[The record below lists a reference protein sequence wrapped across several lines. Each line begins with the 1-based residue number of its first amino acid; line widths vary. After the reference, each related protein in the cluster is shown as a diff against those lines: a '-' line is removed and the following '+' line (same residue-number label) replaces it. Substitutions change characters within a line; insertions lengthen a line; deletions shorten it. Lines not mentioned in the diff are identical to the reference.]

1 VTASGQPPAPTA
13 RADAIDRWFAR
24 IFVAIAGLSWAG
36 LLLAEV
42 GAFRL
47 GPLALLGGGVV
58 AVGLV
63 VIEAALRRDSRK
75 RTSTASAFVVIALVA
90 VAMAVVLPPGDPIV
104 AGADESVYLHLASGI
119 RRSGAILSS
128 DPLLEETPQD
138 DWPRLFSRDRY
149 WPQRLN
155 RFDGG
160 VQIADSGPILQPGFF
175 HLLPVAIAG
184 VETLVGDRAGAYV
197 PPVFAVLGMV
207 ALFLLARRLISAA
220 AAVGAAGLVAISLA
234 EAWCGRQPLS
244 ELPTQ
249 YFVMSGLLFFTWW
262 HAERSVAAALL
273 SGVAFG
279 LAAFT
284 RLDVL
289 MLVTPML
296 ILVLAVCWWDRLAS
310 RAAPSDERRA
320 LGRGLTA
327 LTITVVV
334 VTGHAL
340 VHAATIAQPYT
351 LRIGRHFLRDRTL
364 PAFVVAAA
372 ALAAFAAIAA
382 LGHRRRWKVA
392 ALSRYL
398 GPAIALVT
406 IAIVLRHPQRL
417 LESPLIYLLTGPGL
431 ALAAVGLV
439 TWSWRDDAS
448 SWLVLLLA
456 AASAV
461 AYLDMPRDLPEMPS
475 VFRRTLPVL
484 FPLAALLLGALLV
497 PPDAR
502 RWRRIA
508 GAVAF
513 LALGVAGARHITSII
528 GRPIPVGGRAALME
542 IARDVPASALLIVD
556 GGFPSHAALALDF
569 SLGRTAIS
577 GDFVFREDAPDRRA
591 ALSRLIAHIGATS
604 RDVFFL
610 GSASPSTLPTALPAG
625 WTPFPVTTTRLEYE
639 ALERRRTGWPSEV
652 QKVEQPV
659 TLYRL
664 VPPQGRIA
672 LPMRVDIGGPDLQ
685 LSQGGWYPAEAML
698 GTGGRWT
705 GPSATAR
712 LPAAACPSDRRLVL
726 QIRAATLRPAGL
738 IQPRVRL
745 SLNDTPIGELGPAD
759 SAFRVYALG
768 LPLAAV
774 SQVCTAPST
783 LGIETGTFVPARDA
797 GSPDRRE
804 LGLAVD
810 WVELTPD
817 AGRNLRE

>member
-1 VTASGQPPAPTA
+1 MTASGQPPVPTA

-42 GAFRL
+42 GAFRF
-47 GPLALLGGGVV
+47 GPLILLGGGCV
-58 AVGLV
+58 AVGLA
-63 VIEAALRRDSRK
+63 VIEAALRRDTKK
-75 RTSTASAFVVIALVA
+75 RTSTASALAVIALA
-90 VAMAVVLPPGDPIV
+90 GLATAVVLPPGDPIV

-119 RRSGAILSS
+119 RRNGAILSS
-128 DPLLEETPQD
+128 DRLLEETPRD
-138 DWPRLFSRDRY
+138 DWPRLFSRDRH

-155 RFDGG
+155 RFEGG
-160 VQIADSGPILQPGFF
+160 VQIADSGTILQPGFF

-184 VETLVGDRAGAYV
+184 VETLVGERAGAYV
-197 PPVFAVLGMV
+197 PPAFAVLGMV
-207 ALFLLARRLISAA
+207 ALFLLARRLTSAA
-220 AAVGAAGLVAISLA
+220 AAAGAAGLVAISLA
-234 EAWCGRQPLS
+234 QAWCGRQPLS
-244 ELPTQ
+244 ELPAQ
-249 YFVMSGLLFFTWW
+249 YFVISGLLFFTWW
-262 HAERSVAAALL
+262 HADRSVAAALL

-296 ILVLAVCWWDRLAS
+296 GLVLAVCWWDRLAS
-310 RAAPSDERRA
+310 RAPTDERRA
-320 LGRGLTA
+320 YGRGLTA
-327 LTITVVV
+327 LTITVAV

-382 LGHRRRWKVA
+382 LGHRRRWRVA

-406 IAIVLRHPQRL
+406 IAIVLRQPQRL

-439 TWSWRDDAS
+439 AWSWRGDAP

-484 FPLAALLLGALLV
+484 FPLAALLVAAVLV
-497 PPDAR
+497 PPAAR
-502 RWRRIA
+502 RWRRIL
-508 GAVAF
+508 GILVL
-513 LALGVAGARHITSII
+513 LALGVAGARHVTPII
-528 GRPIPVGGRAALME
+528 GRPIPAGARAALTE
-542 IARDVPASALLIVD
+542 IAGDVPASALVIVD
-556 GGFPSHAALALDF
+556 RGFPSHAALALDF
-569 SLGRTAIS
+569 SLGRTALS
-577 GDFVFREDAPDRRA
+577 GEFVFREDAADRRA
-591 ALSRLIAHIGATS
+591 ALSRLITHAAAS
-604 RDVFFL
+604 REVFFL
-610 GSASPSTLPTALPAG
+610 GNASLSTFPQALPAG
-625 WTPFPVTTTRLEYE
+625 WTPFPVKTTRMEYA

-652 QKVEQPV
+652 QKVEQLV
-659 TLYRL
+659 TVYRL
-664 VPPQGRIA
+664 VSPQGRIA
-672 LPMRVDIGGPDLQ
+672 LPMRLDIGGTDLQ
-685 LSQGGWYPAEAML
+685 LSPDGWYPAEAML
-698 GTGGRWT
+698 DISGRWT

-712 LPAAACPSDRRLVL
+712 LPAVACPSDGRLVL
-726 QIRAATLRPAGL
+726 HIRAATLRPAGL
-738 IQPRVRL
+738 MQPRVRL
-745 SLNDTPIGELGPAD
+745 SVNDVQIGELVPAD

-774 SQVCTAPST
+774 TQVCAAPST
-783 LGIETGTFVPARDA
+783 LGIETATFVPARDA

-810 WVELTPD
+810 WVEMTPD